1 VKGFSLEVKVGILIL
16 TALLLMGGFLFALG
30 GVSLK
35 GGFSVYVDF
44 NNPGGLKV
52 GAPVRVAGVRVGSVE
67 KNEYLGGKLD
77 PKTGRKP
84 LVRME
89 VHIDNDIRSTLHDD
103 SLFYV
108 TSQGILGEPFLAV
121 DPGSEGRPMLAEGAV
136 YQGIDPPRLDLAL
149 SLGFELL
156 ETMVNAVRANRA
168 QLGEMMDNASGVLR
182 GLNEV
187 LGQNKDSLNR
197 IIKNLE
203 AATENGNNLL
213 VSVRENYVEGPQV
226 KRIVGNLD
234 RTLQAT
240 SANTGP
246 LMEDVRGAVSDAR
259 DVLGP
264 EQRAKLKSTINDA
277 ASLADK
283 ANTTLTDAKQIV
295 GHMKRGEGTVGA
307 LLMDEEIYDDVQEML
322 RDLKHN
328 PWKLFWRE

>member
-1 VKGFSLEVKVGILIL
+1 
-16 TALLLMGGFLFALG
+16 MGGFLFALG

-35 GGFSVYVDF
+35 GGFTVYVDF

-52 GAPVRVAGVRVGSVE
+52 GAPVRVAGVRVGTVE
-67 KNEYLGGKLD
+67 KSSYLGGKLD

-84 LVRME
+84 LVRLE
-89 VHIDNDIRSTLHDD
+89 ARIDNDVHASLHDD
-103 SLFYV
+103 ALFYV
-108 TSQGILGEPFLAV
+108 TSQGILGEPFLAI
-121 DPGSEGRPMLAEGAV
+121 DPGSDTRPVLVEEKV
-136 YQGIDPPRLDLAL
+136 YPGIDPPRLDLAL

-168 QLGEMMDNASGVLR
+168 QIGEMMDNASGVLR

-187 LGQNKDSLNR
+187 LGQNKDKLSN
-197 IIKNLE
+197 IISNLE
-203 AATENGNNLL
+203 KASENGNNLL
-213 VSVRENYVEGPQV
+213 VSVRENYVEGAQV

-234 RTLQAT
+234 KTLAAT

-246 LMEDVRGAVSDAR
+246 LMQDVRGAVADAR

-264 EQRAKLKSTINDA
+264 EQRAKLKSTIGDVA
-277 ASLADK
+277 DLADK
-283 ANTTLTDAKQIV
+283 GNATLTDAKQIV